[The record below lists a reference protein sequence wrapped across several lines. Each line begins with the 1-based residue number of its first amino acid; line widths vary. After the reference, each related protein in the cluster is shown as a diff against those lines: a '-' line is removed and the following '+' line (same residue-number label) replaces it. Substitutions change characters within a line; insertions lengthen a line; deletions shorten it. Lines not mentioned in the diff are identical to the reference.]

1 MFEEEL
7 ELEKKEGGGYGPLT
21 IILALVAILVGGV
34 GYIFYTNTQTLK
46 PEVAAQILND
56 GFKTQGPVFI
66 HFHSGLVTPSVDD
79 KVSDPQY
86 KLLSKIGILTTRTK
100 GRNVQIDLTSDGEKK
115 ISAIPEFQKSNEPD
129 GTIAYSVPLATKEL
143 VKVDKVTKITPT
155 KMQVEYTWKWNPTE
169 IGKLFDAAGP
179 TVKSF
184 STWDRSVL
192 IDKYGADFY
201 NAAPQKLTV
210 VLVKGSKGWQPAT
223 E

>member
-7 ELEKKEGGGYGPLT
+7 ELEKQEGGGYGPL
-21 IILALVAILVGGV
+21 IIIIALIAVVIGGV

-46 PEVAAQILND
+46 PEAAAQILKD
-56 GFKTQGPVFI
+56 GFKTEGPVFI

-86 KLLSKIGILTTRTK
+86 KLLSKVGILTTKTK
-100 GRNVQIDLTSDGEKK
+100 GRNVQINLTPNGEKM
-115 ISAIPEFQKSNEPD
+115 ISSIPEFQKSNEAD
-129 GTIAYSVPLATKEL
+129 GTVAYSVPLATKEL
-143 VKVDKVTKITPT
+143 VTVDKVTKITPS
-155 KMQVEYTWKWNPTE
+155 KVQVEYTWKWRPTDL
-169 IGKLFDAAGP
+169 GNSFDAAGP

-201 NAAPQKLTV
+201 NAAPQKLTM